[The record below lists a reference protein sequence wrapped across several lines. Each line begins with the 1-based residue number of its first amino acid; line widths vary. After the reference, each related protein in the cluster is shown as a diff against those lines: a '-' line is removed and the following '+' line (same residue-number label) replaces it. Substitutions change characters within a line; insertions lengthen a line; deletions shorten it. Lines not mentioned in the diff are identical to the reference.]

1 MKKIIRILCLVVLMV
16 AMAFPSYAQTMK
28 AIIVEDAHESYTM
41 HLVYDANTYSGTY
54 KGKKII
60 DQISGVTK
68 FPIDE
73 YNSLEWTNRIATE
86 YVKHVVID
94 KSFANARPTS
104 TRGWFSGLYHN
115 RDFSGLQYLNTS
127 NVTDMA
133 YMFNNCKASS
143 IDLSHFNTSKVK
155 TMAGMFA
162 YCMITDKSISES
174 RPGVHDFDLW
184 FPPEECNSLNFSNF
198 NTSNVTD
205 MSGMFSNIS
214 VAYLDLGSFNTGN
227 VTNMEAMFWSCSTKS
242 INVSSFNTAK
252 VYNMSCM
259 FTTEKFP
266 EDIQKTAIK
275 LGNKFVFD
283 NIGTQPIEENFYN
296 FCEDGEEGVCALFG
310 PYMVIVPKSNPCL
323 SRIKA
328 LHTKYANG
336 AKLIVTEY

>member
-1 MKKIIRILCLVVLMV
+1 M
-16 AMAFPSYAQTMK
+16 
-28 AIIVEDAHESYTM
+28 
-41 HLVYDANTYSGTY
+41 
-54 KGKKII
+54 
-60 DQISGVTK
+60 
-68 FPIDE
+68 
-73 YNSLEWTNRIATE
+73 
-86 YVKHVVID
+86 
-94 KSFANARPTS
+94 
-104 TRGWFSGLYHN
+104 
-115 RDFSGLQYLNTS
+115 
-127 NVTDMA
+127 
-133 YMFNNCKASS
+133 YM
-143 IDLSHFNTSKVK
+143 
-155 TMAGMFA
+155 
-162 YCMITDKSISES
+162 
-174 RPGVHDFDLW
+174 
-184 FPPEECNSLNFSNF
+184 
-198 NTSNVTD
+198 
-205 MSGMFSNIS
+205 S

-328 LHTKYANG
+328 LHTKYANS